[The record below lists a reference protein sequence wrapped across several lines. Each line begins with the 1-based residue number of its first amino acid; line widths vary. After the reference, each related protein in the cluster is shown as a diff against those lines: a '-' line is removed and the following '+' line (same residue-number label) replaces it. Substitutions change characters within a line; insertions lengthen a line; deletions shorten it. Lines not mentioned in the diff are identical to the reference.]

1 MRWALP
7 IGRVFGIGLRLHFT
21 FLLLVGFIGYQGFLA
36 LGASGAGWAV
46 ALVLAV
52 FACVVLHELGHSVVA
67 QRLGVEVRSITL
79 LPIGGVAALRSIPEN
94 PWHEMAITV
103 AGPLMNLL
111 IAGILLPVTGWP
123 REFLWVHYPD
133 NLMALLRT
141 LVGVNLGLF
150 VFNFIPAF
158 PMDGGRML
166 RALLALWM
174 SYRRATVVAATTGQ
188 MLAVLFIVA
197 GLKFSVMW
205 IMLGAFIFLAA
216 EGEEKTVKMR
226 SVLREV
232 EVADV
237 MTREVVTVTP
247 QTPVRDV
254 LAAMYRTGQ
263 DDFPVMDGDR
273 LVGLVTRPTVIQT
286 VNERGEHVAVAEIM
300 DPDPP
305 VLSPHNNV
313 AWVHEQV
320 MSEHYQG
327 FPVLENGRLVGLLT
341 PDNIS
346 RYLLL
351 QESLKGWR
359 PARATTPTPPRVSA
373 TAPPVAN
380 PPPPPKSAPP
390 AVPS

>member
-1 MRWALP
+1 MRWSLP
-7 IGRVFGIGLRLHFT
+7 LGRVFGIALRLHFT
-21 FLLLVGFIGYQGFLA
+21 FLLLVAFIGYQGFLA
-36 LGASGAGWAV
+36 RGVSGAGWAV
-46 ALVLAV
+46 GLVLAV

-103 AGPLMNLL
+103 AGPLMNLVV
-111 IAGILLPVTGWP
+111 AGVLLPVTGWP

-133 NLMALLRT
+133 DLPGLLRT

-166 RALLALWM
+166 RALLAMWM

-188 MLAVLFIVA
+188 ALAVLFIVA

-205 IMLGAFIFLAA
+205 IVLGAFIFLAA

-247 QTPVRDV
+247 QTPIRDV

-263 DDFPVMDGDR
+263 DDFPVMEGER
-273 LVGLVTRPTVIQT
+273 LVGLVTRPVVIQT
-286 VNERGEHVAVAEIM
+286 VNQRGEAVPVAEIM

-305 VLSPHNNV
+305 VLSPRNNV

-359 PARATTPTPPRVSA
+359 PARATTPTPPPA
-373 TAPPVAN
+373 TAVVPPVAT

-390 AVPS
+390 TVPS